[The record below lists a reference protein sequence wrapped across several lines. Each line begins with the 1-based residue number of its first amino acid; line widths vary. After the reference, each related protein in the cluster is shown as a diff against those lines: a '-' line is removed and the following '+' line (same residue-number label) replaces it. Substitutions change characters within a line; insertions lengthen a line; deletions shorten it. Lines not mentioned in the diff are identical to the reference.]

1 MFGHVIKQ
9 YIALSTSISIMQ
21 SKKTQPL
28 GLKFKASSP
37 IVISGPTG
45 AGKTVW
51 THKLL
56 SNNMFSEKP
65 ASVVYCYGAYQKVFD
80 TFHQDIP
87 NIQFHSGLPTSEFI
101 EGMKDGN
108 FHVLVLDDLMEEVV
122 HGGIEVMNL
131 FTRLCHHYNI
141 TAIFVTQNI
150 FAQGKY
156 ARSIALNTHY
166 LVLFENKRDESQMLH
181 LARQVTPHDTKYFL
195 ESYADAVSSLHGY
208 LLVDCEPT
216 SNKDLQLR
224 TSIFPTE
231 VMTVYLKRN

>member
-1 MFGHVIKQ
+1 MHSTKIHP
-9 YIALSTSISIMQ
+9 LS
-21 SKKTQPL
+21 
-28 GLKFKASSP
+28 LKFKASSP

-45 AGKTVW
+45 AGKTMW

-56 SNNMFSEKP
+56 SNGMFSQQP
-65 ASVVYCYGAYQKVFD
+65 SSVVYCYGAYQKMFD
-80 TFHQDIP
+80 NFHKDIP
-87 NIQFHSGLPTSEFI
+87 NIHFHSGLPSSDFI
-101 EGMKDGN
+101 EGMNNGE
-108 FHVLVLDDLMEEVV
+108 FHILVLDDLMEEVV

-166 LVLFENKRDESQMLH
+166 LVLFENKRDESQIVH
-181 LARQVTPHDTKYFL
+181 LARQVSPHDTKYFL
-195 ESYADAVSSLHGY
+195 DSYSDAVSSLHGY

-216 SNKDLQLR
+216 SNRELQLR
-224 TSIFPTE
+224 TNIFPPDD
-231 VMTVYLKRN
+231 MTVYLKKN